1 MAFITVLETAQCI
14 MTAVCNLYPL
24 EKIGQRWEKG
34 GQSRIDQGATE
45 GLIDPAGD
53 VLWLLGLMRVAGP
66 LEDL

>member
-1 MAFITVLETAQCI
+1 

-34 GQSRIDQGATE
+34 VQSRIDQGSTE
-45 GLIDPAGD
+45 VLIDPAGD